1 MLLFEF
7 VVKLLDDSQTE
18 LANKKFFLLSGEK
31 STLPQAELR
40 AIVETY
46 DDKARFEIINERVM
60 IVDGRFDLNTIL
72 KRSAYVNAG
81 GYLLT
86 HCKIEDAEKIIN
98 SVAFDDFMDDSVSFA
113 ASVFNL
119 SNQSISG
126 KIEAIIGSSVK
137 RRLPDAKVSLKNPQK
152 MVIGII
158 FDDYLLLGFSDYID
172 RKIWRLRRPRARPFF
187 HPSALYPK
195 FARGLVNLS
204 HVKKGE
210 IILDPFC
217 GTGSILIEASMIGI
231 DTIGID
237 ISMKMCKGAI
247 NNLKH
252 YILESLGIINSD
264 ALMLPIK
271 NVDAV
276 VTDIPYGRCASSR
289 GVKTPNLLKE
299 FILQAEDTIPKGR
312 YCVIVHPNTIKLD
325 ESDKFEVKER
335 HEVYVHR
342 TLTRAITVLRKK

>member
-1 MLLFEF
+1 M
-7 VVKLLDDSQTE
+7 T
-18 LANKKFFLLSGEK
+18 NKKFFLLSGER

-46 DDKARFEIINERVM
+46 DDKASLEIIDERVI
-60 IVDGRFDLNTIL
+60 IVDGRFNLNTIL
-72 KRSAYVNAG
+72 KRGAYVNAG
-81 GYLLT
+81 AHLLT
-86 HCKIEDAEKIIN
+86 LCKIEDAERSIN
-98 SVAFDDFMDDSVSFA
+98 AIAFDDFMDSSVSFA

-126 KIEAIIGSSVK
+126 KMEAIIGSSVK
-137 RRLPDAKVSLKNPQK
+137 RRLPNAKVSLKNPQK
-152 MVIGII
+152 MVIGIV
-158 FDDYLLLGFSDYID
+158 FDNYLLLGFTDYID

-204 HVKKGE
+204 HVKEGE

-217 GTGSILIEASMIGI
+217 GTGSILIEASIVGI
-231 DTIGID
+231 NTIGID
-237 ISMKMCKGAI
+237 VSMKMCKGAM

-252 YILESLGIINSD
+252 YMLESLGIINSD

-271 NVDAV
+271 NVNAV

-289 GVKTPNLLKE
+289 GIKTLNLLQE
-299 FILQAEDTIPKGR
+299 FILQAEAIIPKGR

-325 ESDKFEVKER
+325 ESDAFEVKER

>member
-1 MLLFEF
+1 MA
-7 VVKLLDDSQTE
+7 D
-18 LANKKFFLLSGEK
+18 KKFFLLSGER

-46 DDKARFEIINERVM
+46 DNKARFEIIDERVI

-86 HCKIEDAEKIIN
+86 RCKVMDAERIIN
-98 SVAFDDFMDDSVSFA
+98 AIAFDEFMDNSVSFA

-119 SNQSISG
+119 SNQHLSG
-126 KIEAIIGSSVK
+126 KIETIIGSSVK
-137 RRLPDAKVSLKNPQK
+137 RRLPNAKVSLKNPQK

-158 FDDYLLLGFSDYID
+158 FDDYLLLGFTDYID
-172 RKIWRLRRPRARPFF
+172 RKSWRLRRPRVRPFF

-204 HVKKGE
+204 HVKEGE

-217 GTGSILIEASMIGI
+217 GTGSILIEASIIGI

-237 ISMKMCKGAI
+237 ISMKMCKGAM

-252 YILESLGIINSD
+252 YMLESLGIINSD

-271 NVDAV
+271 NVNAV

-289 GVKTPNLLKE
+289 GIRTLNLLQE
-299 FILQAEDTIPKGR
+299 FISQAEDIMPKGR
-312 YCVIVHPNTIKLD
+312 YCVIVHPNTIKLNELD
-325 ESDKFEVKER
+325 GFEIKER

-342 TLTRAITVLRKK
+342 TLTRAITMLRKK

>member
-1 MLLFEF
+1 MA
-7 VVKLLDDSQTE
+7 D
-18 LANKKFFLLSGEK
+18 KKFFLLSGER

-46 DDKARFEIINERVM
+46 DDKARFEIIDERVI

-81 GYLLT
+81 GYLLAR
-86 HCKIEDAEKIIN
+86 CKIEDAERIIN
-98 SVAFDDFMDDSVSFA
+98 SIAFDEFMDDSVSFA

-119 SNQSISG
+119 SNQPLSG

-137 RRLPDAKVSLKNPQK
+137 RRLPGAKVSLKNPQK

-158 FDDYLLLGFSDYID
+158 FDDHLLLGFTDYID
-172 RKIWRLRRPRARPFF
+172 RKSWRLRRPRARPFF

-204 HVKKGE
+204 HVKEGE

-217 GTGSILIEASMIGI
+217 GTGSILIEASIIGI

-237 ISMKMCKGAI
+237 ISMKMCKGAMS
-247 NNLKH
+247 NLKH
-252 YILESLGIINSD
+252 YMLESLGIINSD
-264 ALMLPIK
+264 ALILPIK
-271 NVDAV
+271 NVNAI

-289 GVKTPNLLKE
+289 GVKALNLLKE
-299 FILQAEDTIPKGR
+299 FILQAEAIVPKGR
-312 YCVIVHPNTIKLD
+312 CCVIVHPNTIELD
-325 ESDKFEVKER
+325 ELDAFEVKER

-342 TLTRAITVLRKK
+342 NLTRAITILRKK